1 MHSIASGYIKNR
13 IASDILIKQFE
24 AYQAEKREFESLIEE
39 LNRENSGLHQVR
51 KEEKTMRDE
60 MLAKIEELEEI
71 NAEQEKN
78 I

>member
-13 IASDILIKQFE
+13 IASDILSKEFE
-24 AYQAEKREFESLIEE
+24 TYQAEKTELELLIAE

-51 KEEKTMRDE
+51 KEEQKMRDE

-71 NAEQEKN
+71 NAE
-78 I
+78 